1 MKTVIVVF
9 SDPQSGTQE
18 ALGRV
23 VNALFLAYELKEK
36 NRDFDL
42 VFQGTGVRWPAEL
55 VKPEHPAMRCT
66 KPCWTTSL
74 PAAAVRTCLVRA
86 QAWHLPVLRWCA
98 TRPSLAP
105 RVCWISRAIWTR
117 AIPWSRSKPVC

>member
-42 VFQGTGVRWPAEL
+42 VFQGT
-55 VKPEHPAMRCT
+55 AMRCT

-74 PAAAVRTCLVRA
+74 PAAAAPMCLVRA
-86 QAWHLPVLRWCA
+86 RAWLPPALRWCA

-105 RVCWISRAIWTR
+105 PVCWICRATSTP
-117 AIPWSRSKPVC
+117 ATPW